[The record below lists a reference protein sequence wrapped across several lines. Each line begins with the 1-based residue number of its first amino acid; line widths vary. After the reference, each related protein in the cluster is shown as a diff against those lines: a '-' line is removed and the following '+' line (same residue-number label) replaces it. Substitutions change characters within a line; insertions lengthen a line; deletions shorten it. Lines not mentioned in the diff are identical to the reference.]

1 MSTAQLV
8 ISIILAI
15 CCVILI
21 AVVLLQQGARQGLSG
36 AIAGGAETFFGK
48 SKARGMQAT
57 LANTRSRVITAIV
70 FAVAVIAVNVF

>member
-57 LANTRSRVITAIV
+57 LAKLTTITAIV